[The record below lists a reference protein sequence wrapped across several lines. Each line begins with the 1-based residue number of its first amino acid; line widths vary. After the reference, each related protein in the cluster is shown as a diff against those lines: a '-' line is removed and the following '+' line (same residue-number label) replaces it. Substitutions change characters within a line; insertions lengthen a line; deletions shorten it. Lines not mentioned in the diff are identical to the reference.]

1 MLIHK
6 IKAVCRCGHAS
17 VFQVGSRAL
26 FPACCIQILLLKQ
39 VQFEIT
45 GRGLFLQYPKEQVL
59 QFVTYECL
67 SATLS
72 WRNQEFYL
80 PSPPT
85 NQGKKPQKTTTLLC
99 PGSMALVTVVRSLDL
114 CYPTWL
120 LRMCLFDMWLIQ
132 IEIFCWYKGEK
143 ISKSQCKKYNVE

>member
-1 MLIHK
+1 MQCNGCALVAAK
-6 IKAVCRCGHAS
+6 LWSSFRS
-17 VFQVGSRAL
+17 GS
-26 FPACCIQILLLKQ
+26 
-39 VQFEIT
+39 
-45 GRGLFLQYPKEQVL
+45 
-59 QFVTYECL
+59 
-67 SATLS
+67 
-72 WRNQEFYL
+72 
-80 PSPPT
+80 
-85 NQGKKPQKTTTLLC
+85 TLLC